1 MSCFKCRTSV
11 WLAALGLVLA
21 LAGLLV
27 ATGESIRHGERAWPL
42 SGSAGLGKSMNDAR
56 SDGVYHP
63 PGSSVW
69 MTP

>member
-1 MSCFKCRTSV
+1 M

-21 LAGLLV
+21 LVGLLV
-27 ATGESIRHGERAWPL
+27 ATDESSRHAERASQL
-42 SGSAGLGKSMNDAR
+42 SLSAEPGTPAHDAP
-56 SDGVYHP
+56 SDGVHHS